1 MPQVEP
7 AFLVLTIL
15 AGSLALFLTDRLR
28 YDLVALLVVLA
39 LVLTRTLS
47 PEEAFAGFA
56 SEPVIV
62 VACLCL
68 FGHALSRWGVG
79 ESLSQ
84 RLFARTDLGEGALVA
99 RIVVLSGL
107 LAAFMSDVAVV
118 GVMIPM
124 VGSLSRARGIPMA
137 RLLMPV
143 SFGAFLGDLL
153 LVIGSAKN
161 LAVNGVLLQQDAR
174 PFGMFDFTHY
184 GLGVMVL
191 GTLFLA
197 GPGRRLLPARKSQ
210 GSLTERYHVP
220 RFVTELLV
228 EPSSTLINRSVA
240 DLEILQQYGVTVL
253 GIVRESGEATV
264 LAPGPYNRIRGGDTL
279 MLQGEPDALLRLRM
293 ELGLRARAS
302 VGSGGQRLDS
312 PDVQLVEAIVPAGSP
327 LVGKTLA
334 ESWFRER
341 SGLKT
346 VALAKHGEVV
356 VTRVR
361 GTPLAVGDTLLVQGH
376 VRDIERARGERELLI
391 LSEVKPPLFGRG
403 ARISVALLAATLGA
417 AVLGLVPLHVAALSG
432 ALGLVLSGCV
442 AVRDVYREID
452 WMVMVLIGGM
462 LALGRAFDKHHLA
475 EHAADLLLG
484 LGGPASDPRVCL
496 ALLLLLTLALA
507 QTTTAI
513 ASAVILTPVALSL
526 AAALGVDDRAF
537 VMAVLTGSNCAFMS
551 PVSHPANAMVVGPGG
566 YRFRDFLRLGAPLS
580 AVIFLFALFVLPIL
594 WPFRP

>member
-7 AFLVLTIL
+7 AVLVLLIL
-15 AGSLALFLTDRLR
+15 AGGLALFLTDRLR

-39 LVLTRTLS
+39 LVITGTLGAD
-47 PEEAFAGFA
+47 EAFAGFA

-79 ESLSQ
+79 ELISQ
-84 RLFARTDLGEGALVA
+84 RLFARQDLSEAALVG
-99 RIVVLSGL
+99 RITLLSGV

-118 GVMIPM
+118 GVLIPM
-124 VGSLSRARGIPMA
+124 VGSLARSRGIPMS

-161 LAVNGVLLQQDAR
+161 LAVNGVLLQQGAR
-174 PFGMFDFTHY
+174 PFGMFGFTHY
-184 GLGVMVL
+184 GLAVMLVGVA
-191 GTLFLA
+191 FLV

-210 GSLTERYHVP
+210 GSLSERYHVP
-220 RFVTELLV
+220 RFVTEVLV

-240 DLEILQQYGVTVL
+240 DLEVVQQYGVTVL
-253 GIVRESGEATV
+253 GIVREGGEEPI
-264 LAPGPYNRIRGGDTL
+264 LAPGPYNRIRHGDTL
-279 MLQGEPDALLRLRM
+279 MLQGEPEALVRLRT
-293 ELGLRARAS
+293 ELGLRARESA
-302 VGSGGQRLDS
+302 GSGEQRLDS
-312 PDVQLVEAIVPAGSP
+312 PDVQLVEAVVPAGSP

-341 SGLKT
+341 SGLKA
-346 VALAKHGEVV
+346 VALAKHGEGV
-356 VTRVR
+356 VTSVR
-361 GTPLAVGDTLLVQGH
+361 GTELAVGDTLLVQGH
-376 VRDIERARGERELLI
+376 VRDMERARGERELLI

-403 ARISVALLAATLGA
+403 ARNSILLLIATLGF
-417 AVLGLVPLHVAALSG
+417 AVTRVVPLHVAALAG
-432 ALGLVLSGCV
+432 AVGLVLTGCV

-475 EHAADLLLG
+475 EGAADLLLG

-496 ALLLLLTLALA
+496 ALLLLVTLALA

-513 ASAVILTPVALSL
+513 ASAVMLTPVALSL

-551 PVSHPANAMVVGPGG
+551 PISHPANAMVVGPGE
-566 YRFRDFLRLGAPLS
+566 YRFRDFLRVGVPLS
-580 AVIFLFALFVLPIL
+580 AVIFVFALVVLPIL
-594 WPFRP
+594 WPFHP